1 MEEKHRFDLK
11 NESLLIHSLSL
22 FVCLSL
28 MCKVCN
34 STSLCLPPFLRLLD
48 ISNPK
53 TLLMNQKRDRK
64 KTVFRRALGELKSY
78 FFCIFILLI
87 YLLKGKKY
95 FNFFFFFFFF
105 NEQFQE

>member
-64 KTVFRRALGELKSY
+64 KTVFRRALGDLESY
-78 FFCIFILLI
+78 SFCIFYSVNLSSERKLI
-87 YLLKGKKY
+87 
-95 FNFFFFFFFF
+95 FQVFFFFFF